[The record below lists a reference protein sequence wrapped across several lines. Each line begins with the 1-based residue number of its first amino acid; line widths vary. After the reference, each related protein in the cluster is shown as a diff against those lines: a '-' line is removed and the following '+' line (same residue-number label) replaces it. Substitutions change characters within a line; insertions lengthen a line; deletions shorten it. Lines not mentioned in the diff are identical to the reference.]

1 MALSNTLPSCLFQPQ
16 KLQSL
21 LFFFLLLL
29 PPVLSISFNLT
40 SFNDTYINRTGDAVI
55 NSYRQIEVTKDT
67 LKENITESVGR
78 ATYKEPVRLW
88 ENRTGRLTDFTTH
101 FSFKIEATSPN
112 AEWSADGL
120 AFFITA
126 NGSNVPYNKTKG
138 GALGLLDFALDNS
151 TQNEIVAVEFDTF
164 KNDFD
169 PSANHVGIDVNS
181 VKSKA
186 NVSWPRS
193 IISNGEIVNAW
204 VSYNSTTQNLSVFLT
219 YAINSVSK
227 TTSLFHIVNLKD
239 VLPEWVSVGF
249 SAATGAGTEFH
260 TILSWS
266 FSSTLEV
273 EDGSRK
279 NNLGLGIGLAV
290 SSAVVCCA
298 LGVIWFIFR
307 RRRASRNTE
316 DLGDDDNMDIEFEKG
331 TGPRRFTYR
340 ELLNATNN
348 FTEQGKL
355 GEGGFGGVYKGLLS
369 ESNIEVAVKRVSRGS
384 KQGKK
389 EYMSEVKIISRLRH
403 KNLVQLIGWCHEQRE
418 LLLVYEYMPN
428 KSLDSHLFGAEIVL
442 TWPIRYKIA
451 QGLASALLYLHEGW
465 EQCVVHRDI
474 KSSNIMLD
482 SNFNAK
488 LGDFGLARLVDP
500 ELGSQTTVLAGTM
513 GYLAPEC
520 VTTGRASKESDVYSF
535 GVVSLE
541 IACGRKPVEPQAEP
555 SKVRLVE
562 WVWDLYGKDQ
572 LLEAVDKGL
581 GMEFDKE
588 QIESLMVVGLWCC
601 HPDPTIRP
609 SIRQVIH
616 VLNFEAPLPNLPS
629 KFPIPIYFGSS
640 MHLCEFSNTSTLPTV
655 SEDQTQFSGSSCSTN
670 SSMLAGSSKPLLNLG
685 KADVELTSITH

>member
-1 MALSNTLPSCLFQPQ
+1 MALSNTLPSCPFRPQ
-16 KLQSL
+16 NLQSL

-40 SFNDTYINRTGDAVI
+40 SFNDTYINCTGDALI
-55 NSYRQIEVTKDT
+55 NSYRQIEVTRDT
-67 LKENITESVGR
+67 RKENITQSVGR

-126 NGSNVPYNKTKG
+126 NGSNLPYNKTKVGG

-164 KNDFD
+164 QNDFD

-186 NVSWPRS
+186 NVTWPRS
-193 IISNGEIVNAW
+193 IISNGETVNAW
-204 VSYNSTTQNLSVFLT
+204 VGYNSTTQNLSVFLT
-219 YAINSVSK
+219 YAISPDSNK
-227 TTSLFHIVNLKD
+227 TTGLFDYVNLKN

-249 SAATGAGTEFH
+249 SAATGDGTEFH

-266 FSSTLEV
+266 FNSTLEV
-273 EDGSRK
+273 EDVLIQPNKTEDGSRK

-298 LGVIWFIFR
+298 LGVLWFIFR
-307 RRRASRNTE
+307 RRRVSRNTE

-428 KSLDSHLFGAEIVL
+428 KSLDFHLFVAEITL
-442 TWPIRYKIA
+442 TWPITK
-451 QGLASALLYLHEGW
+451 
-465 EQCVVHRDI
+465 
-474 KSSNIMLD
+474 
-482 SNFNAK
+482 
-488 LGDFGLARLVDP
+488 
-500 ELGSQTTVLAGTM
+500 
-513 GYLAPEC
+513 
-520 VTTGRASKESDVYSF
+520 
-535 GVVSLE
+535 
-541 IACGRKPVEPQAEP
+541 
-555 SKVRLVE
+555 
-562 WVWDLYGKDQ
+562 
-572 LLEAVDKGL
+572 
-581 GMEFDKE
+581 
-588 QIESLMVVGLWCC
+588 
-601 HPDPTIRP
+601 
-609 SIRQVIH
+609 
-616 VLNFEAPLPNLPS
+616 
-629 KFPIPIYFGSS
+629 
-640 MHLCEFSNTSTLPTV
+640 
-655 SEDQTQFSGSSCSTN
+655 
-670 SSMLAGSSKPLLNLG
+670 
-685 KADVELTSITH
+685 